1 MCAAPSRLSRLP
13 SFFDD
18 SLAPFDD
25 GCGPGLPHRRRPVC
39 ELGSEFGVSAR
50 STTEIDGMHR
60 HAKQY
65 VHIVTRERRRFTA
78 QVGHAL
84 AMESAAC
91 PRPSYHPMVNDFR
104 RSIYIYIYTYIYIY
118 MSAQYNPKKMVEC
131 FHGLLFSHLWTL
143 PRLFWFET
151 ES

>member
-104 RSIYIYIYTYIYIY
+104 RSIYIYIHIY